1 MKAQDVGQ
9 PEVVGVGECL
19 IALRGLPAGPFH
31 AAQVFTPHIVG
42 AESNTAVGLARLGHR
57 AAFVGRVGDDGLGD
71 SIHRALRSENVDV
84 TRLGTD
90 PNARTGLLV
99 RENRGFGPSRVW
111 YYRTDSAGSRL
122 SVNDIAES
130 AVLIIDAQWLHVS
143 GVTLALSAAAQESAF
158 AAIDV
163 ARGGKTRVA
172 FDVNLR
178 AKLWSLD
185 DARPVLLRAAGLADV
200 VFASAE
206 EATAI
211 TGEQDPWAAAHE
223 LLSLGPQTVVV
234 RLGDQGAISLG
245 RDGARNS
252 CDAPAVASVVDTVG
266 AGDAFTAGYLAGL
279 LEDLSE
285 KQALEL
291 GAVCGSY
298 AVAAGGDITGLPSR
312 EEARVFME
320 GGDDVLR

>member
-1 MKAQDVGQ
+1 MKAQGAGE

-19 IALRGLPAGPFH
+19 IAFRGLPSGPFH
-31 AAQVFTPHIVG
+31 AAQAFVPHIVG
-42 AESNTAVGLARLGHR
+42 AESNTAVGLSRLGHR
-57 AAFVGRVGDDGLGD
+57 AAFVGRVGDDGPGD
-71 SIHRALRSENVDV
+71 GIYRALRAENVDV

-90 PNARTGLLV
+90 PDARTGLLV

-111 YYRTDSAGSRL
+111 YYRTDSAGSRI
-122 SVNDIAES
+122 SANDIADS
-130 AVLIIDAQWLHVS
+130 AILIANARWLHIS
-143 GVTLALSAAAQESAF
+143 GVTLALSAEAQSSAF

-178 AKLWSLD
+178 TKLWSLT
-185 DARPVLLRAAGLADV
+185 DARPVLLRAVGLADV
-200 VFASAE
+200 VLASAE
-206 EATAI
+206 EATAV
-211 TGEQDPWAAAHE
+211 TGEQDPWDAAQK
-223 LLSLGPQTVVV
+223 LLSLGPQTVVI
-234 RLGDQGAISLG
+234 RLGDRGAISLG
-245 RDGARNS
+245 ADGARNS

-279 LEDLSE
+279 LENLSE
-285 KQALEL
+285 RQALEL

-312 EEARVFME
+312 EEARAFMG